1 MLHSEKNNDSFN
13 EPKGKCEIRNIWEK
27 FLWYCFMMFS
37 FSISTK
43 RIFRILKFD
52 NTSTNEK
59 CIHEILQCWMTS
71 IISLCKMLFLKTLQQ
86 FYFGIVVGMVYI
98 WIKKNLKMK
107 RNISLYHFTCHLFD
121 NRNSSFTKTFHPR
134 FQNGFIIIFYCKT
147 HYTNEFVF
155 IQWSRKFKL
164 KILLHYFLCNSWVS
178 FANEKNFGQF
188 QVMKLSNFMCS
199 TSY

>member
-1 MLHSEKNNDSFN
+1 MYSWNIAVLDDFYYFFMQNAFSKNSS
-13 EPKGKCEIRNIWEK
+13 IVIIWYSSWNG
-27 FLWYCFMMFS
+27 LYLNQ
-37 FSISTK
+37 I
-43 RIFRILKFD
+43 D
-52 NTSTNEK
+52 
-59 CIHEILQCWMTS
+59 
-71 IISLCKMLFLKTLQQ
+71 
-86 FYFGIVVGMVYI
+86 
-98 WIKKNLKMK
+98 LKMK

-188 QVMKLSNFMCS
+188 QVMKLSNFMCL